1 MVLGTDKYKNMCVGF
16 SAPSQKDALIYSGLT
31 YIAQNIKLF
40 LSSVCSNWLVL
51 MWYQP

>member
-16 SAPSQKDALIYSGLT
+16 SGPSQKDALIYSGLT